1 MPVPLIK
8 YHNIMPV
15 ITVQSLELRDDQKK
29 IIAEKFISIF
39 SEVSKV
45 PQDRIYLFFDG
56 YTLDNA
62 AADGILFSERPP
74 KIAQGKFNE
83 KK

>member
-1 MPVPLIK
+1 MPA
-8 YHNIMPV
+8 
-15 ITVQSLELRDDQKK
+15 ITIQSLELRDDQKK
-29 IIAEKFISIF
+29 EIAEKFIQIF

-45 PQDRIYLFFDG
+45 PKDRIYLFFDG

-62 AADGILFSERPP
+62 AADGVLFSERPP

-83 KK
+83 NK